1 MAYNV
6 LVVDDSS
13 FFRRRLKEI
22 INQSPR
28 LNVIGE
34 ARNGLEAI
42 AKVRELKPDVVT
54 MDVEMPEMDGITA
67 VKKIMQ
73 ATPVPILMFSS
84 LTQEGAKATLDALD
98 AGAVDFISKRFEDIA
113 LNKQEINQLLHDRLA
128 ALARKRLITP
138 KLSSPSTT
146 ANVGKTKPPRMF
158 MRSSGMLN
166 TVQQEKNHSTNIKF
180 EVGEC
185 KKSSG
190 KRYKLLAIGTSTG
203 GPVALQKLLTALPAS
218 FPYPIVLVQHMPGSF
233 TSAFAQ
239 RLNELCKITVK
250 EAESGDRLLPGFA
263 YLAPGGK
270 QMTFDGVVRNTTIE
284 IKESPANELLMYK
297 PSVDLSFSSLS
308 DIFSGDVLAIIL
320 TGMGADGKEGC
331 RKLHQ
336 KGAKIWAQDEASS
349 VVYGM
354 PQAVTFAKIA
364 ERNLPIDVVA
374 QSILTEMKVS

>member
-22 INQSPR
+22 LNKSPR

-42 AKVRELKPDVVT
+42 EMVKELKPDVVT

-73 ATPVPILMFSS
+73 STPVPILMFSS

-98 AGAVDFISKRFEDIA
+98 AGAVDFLSKRFEDIA
-113 LNKQEINQLLHDRLA
+113 LNKHEINQLLHDRVS
-128 ALARKRLITP
+128 ALARKRLNTP
-138 KLSSPSTT
+138 RISSSIPSGVKKARSTST
-146 ANVGKTKPPRMF
+146 F
-158 MRSSGMLN
+158 MRSNSMLN
-166 TVQQEKNHSTNIKF
+166 VPNNEKNDQSAFKF
-180 EVGEC
+180 EIGEC
-185 KKSSG
+185 KKSSD

-203 GPVALQKLLTALPAS
+203 GPMALQKVLTALPAS
-218 FPYPIVLVQHMPGSF
+218 FPFPIVLVQHMPGSF
-233 TSAFAQ
+233 TKAFAK
-239 RLNELCKITVK
+239 RLDELCKITVK
-250 EAESGDRLLPGFA
+250 EAESGERLLPGCA

-270 QMTFDGVVRNTTIE
+270 QMTFDGMSRNTIVKIT
-284 IKESPANELLMYK
+284 ESPATERLTYK
-297 PSVDLSFSSLS
+297 PSVDLTFSSIS
-308 DIFSGDVLAIIL
+308 DVFAGDVLAIIL

-336 KGAKIWAQDEASS
+336 KGGKVWAQDEASS

-364 ERNLPIDVVA
+364 ERNLSIDDVA
-374 QSILTEMKVS
+374 KSILTEMKVS

>member
-22 INQSPR
+22 LNQSPR

-34 ARNGLEAI
+34 AKNGLEAV
-42 AKVRELKPDVVT
+42 AMVKELKPDVVT
-54 MDVEMPEMDGITA
+54 MDVEMPLMDGITA

-73 ATPVPILMFSS
+73 STPVPILMFSS
-84 LTQEGAKATLDALD
+84 LTQDGAQATLDALD
-98 AGAVDFISKRFEDIA
+98 AGAVDFLSKRFEDIA
-113 LNKQEINQLLHDRLA
+113 LNKGEINQLLHDRVA
-128 ALARKRLITP
+128 ALARKRLIAP
-138 KLSSPSTT
+138 
-146 ANVGKTKPPRMF
+146 GIDKTKRAGVF
-158 MRSSGMLN
+158 MRSNSLLNAPVKETNGALVSGSNLR
-166 TVQQEKNHSTNIKF
+166 F
-180 EVGEC
+180 EVGKC

-190 KRYKLLAIGTSTG
+190 KNYKLLAIGTSTG
-203 GPVALQKLLTALPAS
+203 GPVALQKVLTALPAS

-233 TSAFAQ
+233 TKTFAQ

-250 EAESGDRLLPGFA
+250 EAESGERLLAGYA

-270 QMTFDGVVRNTTIE
+270 QMTFSGIARNATVKIT
-284 IKESPANELLMYK
+284 ESPATELLTYK
-297 PSVDLSFSSLS
+297 PSVDLTFSSIN
-308 DIFSGDVLAIIL
+308 DVFGGDVLAIIL
-320 TGMGADGKEGC
+320 TGMGADGREGC

-336 KGAKIWAQDEASS
+336 KGSKVWAQDEASS

-364 ERNLPIDVVA
+364 ERNLSINDVA